1 MKVKIGIDIDN
12 VLAES
17 YPAYLTRF
25 NSQFGV
31 EIKMEEIREFYFLD
45 RFVKDEKGDKRMEMV
60 KFIDELMLDSQ
71 FQTNI
76 PPIEDSIGVIKKW
89 SKLGYQIHF
98 VTARPVTIRK
108 MTEDWLNKH
117 GYMVPGAKLDLYDNK
132 KHINDTDFKRE
143 IADKNNINVFIEDAI
158 EIAMGMDIPVFLL
171 DRPWNK
177 GKLKKNIARVYSWQ
191 EIEEKLSKALKI
203 VSGKN

>member
-45 RFVKDEKGDKRMEMV
+45 KYVKDKKKGRRRDMIN
-60 KFIDELMLDSQ
+60 FIDEMMFDAE

-108 MTEDWLNKH
+108 MTEDWLNMH

>member
-45 RFVKDEKGDKRMEMV
+45 KYVKDKKKGRRRDMIN
-60 KFIDELMLDSQ
+60 FIDEMMFDAE

-171 DRPWNK
+171 DRPWNR
-177 GKLKKNIARVYSWQ
+177 GNLKKNIKRVYSWA
-191 EIEEKLSKALKI
+191 EIEGKLPSILK
-203 VSGKN
+203 ND